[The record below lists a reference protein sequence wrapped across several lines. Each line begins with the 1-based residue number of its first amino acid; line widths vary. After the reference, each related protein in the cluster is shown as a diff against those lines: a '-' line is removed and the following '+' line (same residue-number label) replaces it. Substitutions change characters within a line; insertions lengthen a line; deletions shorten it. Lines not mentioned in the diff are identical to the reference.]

1 MLMLHSLGIQAGL
14 GVTLVYMIVTGL
26 ANTAPVLPGNAG
38 VYQGAAIGALA
49 MAGVSGPHAAAVSL
63 VAPVYAALGTG
74 IAAAFG
80 LALYGRRFTELARV
94 AALRPEPAPA

>member
-1 MLMLHSLGIQAGL
+1 MLMLQSLGIHAGL
-14 GVTLVYMIVTGL
+14 GITLVYMIVTGL

-49 MAGVSGPHAAAVSL
+49 MAGVSGSHAAAVSL
-63 VAPVYAALGTG
+63 VAPVYATAGTA

-80 LALYGRRFTELARV
+80 LALYGRRFAEVAR
-94 AALRPEPAPA
+94 AALLRPEPVPA